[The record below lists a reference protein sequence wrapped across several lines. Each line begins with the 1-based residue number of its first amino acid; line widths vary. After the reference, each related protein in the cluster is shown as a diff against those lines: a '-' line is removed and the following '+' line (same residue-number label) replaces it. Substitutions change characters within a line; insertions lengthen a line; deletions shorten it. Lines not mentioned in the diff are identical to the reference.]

1 MANDAVYEVNIKL
14 NAQNFEAELN
24 ALKTKLERFTKDAK
38 RKNEKDPIFKEGR
51 ELTVLKS
58 IQSTQNKLNEL
69 KRFGV
74 STSKQQAK
82 LTEAKAKVEKGQF
95 RSAKN
100 LVSQAQLLNLEKAED
115 LRIAKLLVAE
125 EKKREREQKKQIDLQ
140 KRRGQSIIKSAAIG
154 GGFPL
159 LFGGGLGQAIPG
171 AIGGALG
178 EAASPGGGFAGSI
191 AATALVSQLQQ
202 IGQASLE
209 TAKKMGTLNGKLELA
224 RERSLF
230 TSNETEEL
238 ARQLE
243 RQGKVQQ
250 LNNLLSNE
258 YQQIV
263 GSKGVENLRKLNEV
277 SSEFNRLMGILK
289 TKFDAFIAGPLAD
302 LLSFLNKSL
311 SADATAGQFR
321 EFRNSL
327 KGSQKEF
334 FEEQL
339 KELRGTSGRSS
350 GPITTAIMEE
360 MLKRFQQTP
369 NVISKGKSD
378 KKLTPEAQL
387 GVDRLADLDK
397 EIEKA
402 TLKNTLSE
410 KEFETEMRIQEIMK
424 GTTGLTENQIKAKL
438 DKLYVLSK
446 EQEELQKTKE
456 LYDSIGNS
464 IEQGIVDAINGAIE
478 GTKTLGDVA
487 RSVFTQ
493 IQRSLVSYGV
503 NSFLGGLP
511 GGIGKFFSGRANG
524 EPVSKGKTYMVGE
537 RGPELFTP
545 GSSGKITPNHDLG
558 GSTNVVVNVDAAN
571 TTAQGDNGQAEM
583 LGKMLAGAVQDELLK
598 QQRPGGILY
607 R

>member
-38 RKNEKDPIFKEGR
+38 RNNEKDPIFKKGR
-51 ELTVLKS
+51 RLTVLKS
-58 IQSTQNKLNEL
+58 IETTQNKLNEL
-69 KRFGV
+69 NRFGLK
-74 STSKQQAK
+74 TAKQDLQLK
-82 LTEAKAKVEKGQF
+82 EAKALVEKGQF
-95 RSAKN
+95 RRAKN
-100 LVSQAQLLNLEKAED
+100 LVSEAQLLNLKDAEN
-115 LRIAKLLVAE
+115 LRLAKERVAE
-125 EKKREREQKKQIDLQ
+125 EKRLAREKEKQIRLD
-140 KRRGQSIIKSAAIG
+140 KSRRQAVIKSAAIG

-191 AATALVSQLQQ
+191 AATALVAELTK
-202 IGQASLE
+202 IGTASIE

-289 TKFDAFIAGPLAD
+289 TKFDAFIAGPLTD
-302 LLSFLNKSL
+302 LLQFLNKSL

-321 EFRNSL
+321 KFRRSL

-339 KELRGTSGRSS
+339 KELRGTRGKSS

-360 MLKRFQQTP
+360 MLKRFQQAP
-369 NVISKGKSD
+369 NVISKGKSG

-387 GVDRLADLDK
+387 GIDRLADLDA

-402 TLKNTLSE
+402 TLKNQLSE
-410 KEFETEMRIQEIMK
+410 KEFETEIKIQEIMK
-424 GTTGLTENQIKAKL
+424 GTAGVTKDQIKAKL
-438 DKLYVLSK
+438 DQLAVLAK
-446 EQEELQKTKE
+446 EQEEIQKVKN
-456 LYDSIGNS
+456 LYDSIANS
-464 IEQGIVDAINGAIE
+464 IETGIVDALESAIN

-493 IQRSLVSYGV
+493 IQRSLLQFGV
-503 NSFLGGLP
+503 NSLLGAIGIP
-511 GGIGKFFSGRANG
+511 GFANGGRPPVGRA
-524 EPVSKGKTYMVGE
+524 SIVGE
-537 RGPELFTP
+537 KGPELFVPDRAGT
-545 GSSGKITPNHDLG
+545 IIPNNQLG
-558 GSTNVVVNVDAAN
+558 GSTNVVVNVDASGTN
-571 TTAQGDNGQAEM
+571 VEGDENEGRE
-583 LGKMLAGAVQDELLK
+583 LGRLISVAVQSEIIQ
-598 QQRPGGILY
+598 QQRPGGLLA
-607 R
+607 

>member
-1 MANDAVYEVNIKL
+1 MADAIYEVNIKL
-14 NAQNFEAELN
+14 DAQQFEQELN
-24 ALKTKLERFTKDAK
+24 QLKGKLKKFEKEAKERNK
-38 RKNEKDPIFKEGR
+38 KDPIFRRGR

-58 IQSTQNKLNEL
+58 IESTRNKLNEL
-69 KRFGV
+69 DRFGLE
-74 STSKQQAK
+74 TAK
-82 LTEAKAKVEKGQF
+82 RRNKLDKAEQLAKAGKFQT
-95 RSAKN
+95 AKN
-100 LVSQAQLLNLEKAED
+100 LVKEAQLLTLQEAES
-115 LRIAKLLVAE
+115 LRLAKERVAE
-125 EKKREREQKKQIDLQ
+125 EKRIAREKEKQQKLD
-140 KRRGQSIIKSAAIG
+140 KRRRGSIIKSAAIG

-171 AIGGALG
+171 AIGGGVG
-178 EAASPGGGFAGSI
+178 EALSPGGGFAGSI
-191 AATALVSQLQQ
+191 AATALVSQLQK

-230 TSNETEEL
+230 TSHETEEL

-263 GSKGVENLRKLNEV
+263 GSKGTENLRKLNEV

-302 LLSFLNKSL
+302 LLSFLNKSI

-327 KGSQKEF
+327 KGSQKEL

-369 NVISKGKSD
+369 NVISKGKSG

-387 GVDRLADLDK
+387 GIDRLADLDA

-402 TLKNTLSE
+402 TKKNEMSE
-410 KEFETEMRIQEIMK
+410 KQFETEMRIQEIMK
-424 GTTGLTENQIKAKL
+424 GTVDITKDQIKEKL
-438 DKLYVLSK
+438 DQLDVLAK
-446 EQEELQKTKE
+446 EQEE
-456 LYDSIGNS
+456 I
-464 IEQGIVDAINGAIE
+464 
-478 GTKTLGDVA
+478 
-487 RSVFTQ
+487 
-493 IQRSLVSYGV
+493 
-503 NSFLGGLP
+503 
-511 GGIGKFFSGRANG
+511 
-524 EPVSKGKTYMVGE
+524 
-537 RGPELFTP
+537 
-545 GSSGKITPNHDLG
+545 
-558 GSTNVVVNVDAAN
+558 
-571 TTAQGDNGQAEM
+571 
-583 LGKMLAGAVQDELLK
+583 
-598 QQRPGGILY
+598 
-607 R
+607 

>member
-1 MANDAVYEVNIKL
+1 MADAIYEVNIKL
-14 NAQNFEAELN
+14 DAQQFEQELN
-24 ALKTKLERFTKDAK
+24 QLKGKLKKFEKEAKERNK
-38 RKNEKDPIFKEGR
+38 KDPIFRRGR

-58 IQSTQNKLNEL
+58 IESTRNKLNEL
-69 KRFGV
+69 DRFGLQ
-74 STSKQQAK
+74 TAERRGK
-82 LTEAKAKVEKGQF
+82 LDKAEQLAKAGKFQT
-95 RSAKN
+95 AKN
-100 LVSQAQLLNLEKAED
+100 LVKEAQLLTLQEAES
-115 LRIAKLLVAE
+115 LRLAKERVAE
-125 EKKREREQKKQIDLQ
+125 EKRIAREKEKQQKLTKSRRE
-140 KRRGQSIIKSAAIG
+140 GIIKSAAIG

-171 AIGGALG
+171 AIGGGVG
-178 EAASPGGGFAGSI
+178 EALSPGGGFAGSI

-263 GSKGVENLRKLNEV
+263 GSEGTENLKRLNEV

-302 LLSFLNKSL
+302 LLSFLNKSI

-327 KGSQKEF
+327 KGSQKEL

-339 KELRGTSGRSS
+339 KELRGTRGKSA

-369 NVISKGKSD
+369 NVISKGKSG

-387 GVDRLADLDK
+387 GIDRLADLDA

-402 TLKNTLSE
+402 TLKNQLSE

-424 GTTGLTENQIKAKL
+424 GTVDITEDEIRKKL
-438 DKLYVLSK
+438 DKLDVLAK
-446 EQEELQKTKE
+446 EQEEIQKVKN
-456 LYDSIGNS
+456 LYDSIASS
-464 IEQGIVDAINGAIE
+464 IETGIVDALEGAIN

-487 RSVFTQ
+487 SSVFAQ
-493 IQRSLVSYGV
+493 IQRSLLQFGV
-503 NSFLGGLP
+503 NSFLGAIGIP
-511 GGIGKFFSGRANG
+511 GFANGGRPPVGRA
-524 EPVSKGKTYMVGE
+524 SIVGE
-537 RGPELFTP
+537 KGPELFVPDRAGT
-545 GSSGKITPNHDLG
+545 IIPNNQLG
-558 GSTNVVVNVDAAN
+558 GSTNVVVNVDA
-571 TTAQGDNGQAEM
+571 TGSSVEGDEQQGRE
-583 LGKMLAGAVQDELLK
+583 LGRLISVAIQSELVQQK
-598 QQRPGGILY
+598 RPGGLLA
-607 R
+607 

>member
-1 MANDAVYEVNIKL
+1 MADAIYEVNIKL
-14 NAQNFEAELN
+14 DAQQFEQELN
-24 ALKTKLERFTKDAK
+24 QLKGKLKKFEKEAKERNK
-38 RKNEKDPIFKEGR
+38 KDPIFRRGR

-58 IQSTQNKLNEL
+58 IESTRNKLNEL
-69 KRFGV
+69 DRFGLQ
-74 STSKQQAK
+74 TAERRGK
-82 LTEAKAKVEKGQF
+82 LDKAEQLAKAGKFQT
-95 RSAKN
+95 AKN
-100 LVSQAQLLNLEKAED
+100 LVKEAQLLTLQEAES
-115 LRIAKLLVAE
+115 LRLAKERVAE
-125 EKKREREQKKQIDLQ
+125 EKRIAREKEKQQRLTKSRRE
-140 KRRGQSIIKSAAIG
+140 GIIKSAAIG

-159 LFGGGLGQAIPG
+159 LFGGGIGQAIPG
-171 AIGGALG
+171 AIGGGIG
-178 EAASPGGGFAGSI
+178 EALSPGGGFAGSI

-263 GSKGVENLRKLNEV
+263 GSKGTENLKRLNEV

-302 LLSFLNKSL
+302 LLSFLNKSI

-339 KELRGTSGRSS
+339 QELRGTRGKSS

-369 NVISKGKSD
+369 NVISKGKSG
-378 KKLTPEAQL
+378 KKLTAEAQL
-387 GVDRLADLDK
+387 GIDRLADLDA

-402 TLKNTLSE
+402 TLKNQLSE

-424 GTTGLTENQIKAKL
+424 GTVDITKDQIKEKL
-438 DKLYVLSK
+438 DQLDVLAK
-446 EQEELQKTKE
+446 EQEEIQKVKN
-456 LYDSIGNS
+456 LYDSIASS
-464 IEQGIVDAINGAIE
+464 IETGIVDALEGAIN

-487 RSVFTQ
+487 SSVFAQ
-493 IQRSLVSYGV
+493 IQRSLLQFGV
-503 NSFLGGLP
+503 NSLLGAIGIP
-511 GGIGKFFSGRANG
+511 GFANGGRPPVGRA
-524 EPVSKGKTYMVGE
+524 SIVGE
-537 RGPELFTP
+537 KGPELFVPDRGGT
-545 GSSGKITPNHDLG
+545 IIPNNQLG
-558 GSTNVVVNVDAAN
+558 GSTNVVVNVDASGSSVEGDEQ
-571 TTAQGDNGQAEM
+571 QGRE
-583 LGKMLAGAVQDELLK
+583 LGRLISVAVQSELI
-598 QQRPGGILY
+598 QQKRPGGLLA
-607 R
+607 

>member
-38 RKNEKDPIFKEGR
+38 RNNEKDPIFKKGR
-51 ELTVLKS
+51 RLTVLKS
-58 IQSTQNKLNEL
+58 IQTTQNKLNEL
-69 KRFGV
+69 NRFELD
-74 STSKQQAK
+74 TTKQQ
-82 LTEAKAKVEKGQF
+82 LQLDQAKALVKKGQF
-95 RSAKN
+95 RRAKN
-100 LVSQAQLLNLEKAED
+100 LVSEAQLLNLKDAEN
-115 LRIAKLLVAE
+115 LRLAKERVAE
-125 EKKREREQKKQIDLQ
+125 EKRLAREKEKQIRLD
-140 KRRGQSIIKSAAIG
+140 KSRRQAIVKSAAIG

-289 TKFDAFIAGPLAD
+289 TKFDAFIAGPLTD
-302 LLSFLNKSL
+302 LLQFLNKSL

-321 EFRNSL
+321 EFRKSL

-339 KELRGTSGRSS
+339 KELRGTRGKSS

-369 NVISKGKSD
+369 NVISKGKSG
-378 KKLTPEAQL
+378 KKLTAEAQL
-387 GVDRLADLDK
+387 GIDRLADLDA

-410 KEFETEMRIQEIMK
+410 KEFETEMKIQEIMK
-424 GTTGLTENQIKAKL
+424 GTVDITEDDIKKKL
-438 DKLYVLSK
+438 DKLDILAK
-446 EQEELQKTKE
+446 EQEEIQKVKN
-456 LYDSIGNS
+456 LYDSIASS
-464 IEQGIVDAINGAIE
+464 IETGIVDALEGAIN

-487 RSVFTQ
+487 SSVFAQ
-493 IQRSLVSYGV
+493 IQRSLLQFGV
-503 NSFLGGLP
+503 NSFLGAIGIP
-511 GGIGKFFSGRANG
+511 GFANGGRPPVGRA
-524 EPVSKGKTYMVGE
+524 SIVGE
-537 RGPELFTP
+537 KGPELFVPDRAGT
-545 GSSGKITPNHDLG
+545 IIPNNQLG
-558 GSTNVVVNVDAAN
+558 GSTNIVVNVDASGSNVEGDEQQSRELGLVISAAIQ
-571 TTAQGDNGQAEM
+571 AQI
-583 LGKMLAGAVQDELLK
+583 VQEK
-598 QQRPGGILY
+598 RPGGLLA
-607 R
+607 

>member
-1 MANDAVYEVNIKL
+1 MADAIYEVNIKL
-14 NAQNFEAELN
+14 DAQQFEQELN
-24 ALKTKLERFTKDAK
+24 QLKGKLKKFEKEAKERNK
-38 RKNEKDPIFKEGR
+38 KDPIFRRGR

-58 IQSTQNKLNEL
+58 IESTRNKLNEL
-69 KRFGV
+69 DRFGLE
-74 STSKQQAK
+74 TAK
-82 LTEAKAKVEKGQF
+82 RRNKLDKAEQLAKAGKFQT
-95 RSAKN
+95 AKN
-100 LVSQAQLLNLEKAED
+100 LVKEAQLLTLQEAES
-115 LRIAKLLVAE
+115 LRLAKERVAE
-125 EKKREREQKKQIDLQ
+125 EKRIAREKEKQQKLD
-140 KRRGQSIIKSAAIG
+140 KRRRGSIIKSAAIG

-171 AIGGALG
+171 AIGGGVG
-178 EAASPGGGFAGSI
+178 EALSPGGGFAGSI

-289 TKFDAFIAGPLAD
+289 TKFDAFIAGPLTD
-302 LLSFLNKSL
+302 LLQFLNKSL

-360 MLKRFQQTP
+360 MLKRFQQIP
-369 NVISKGKSD
+369 VGKSKSG

-387 GVDRLADLDK
+387 GIDRLADLDA

-402 TLKNTLSE
+402 TKKNEMSE
-410 KEFETEMRIQEIMK
+410 KQFETEMRIQEIMK
-424 GTTGLTENQIKAKL
+424 GTVDITKDQIKEKL
-438 DKLYVLSK
+438 DQLDVLAK
-446 EQEELQKTKE
+446 EQEEIQKVKN
-456 LYDSIGNS
+456 LYDSIASS
-464 IEQGIVDAINGAIE
+464 IETGIVDALEGAIN

-493 IQRSLVSYGV
+493 IQRSLISYGV
-503 NSFLGGLP
+503 DAFLGGLP
-511 GGIGKFFSGRANG
+511 GIGKIFRAEG
-524 EPVSKGKTYMVGE
+524 GPVSRGKSYIVGE
-537 RGPELFTP
+537 RGPEMFTP
-545 GSSGKITPNHDLG
+545 GASGHITPNHQLG
-558 GSTNVVVNVDAAN
+558 GSTNVVVNVDASGSSVE
-571 TTAQGDNGQAEM
+571 GDEQRGKE
-583 LGKMLAGAVQDELLK
+583 LGRLISVAIQSELI
-598 QQRPGGILY
+598 QQKRPGGLLA
-607 R
+607 

>member
-1 MANDAVYEVNIKL
+1 MADAIYEVNIKL
-14 NAQNFEAELN
+14 DAQQFEQELN
-24 ALKTKLERFTKDAK
+24 QLKGKLKKFEKEAKERNK
-38 RKNEKDPIFKEGR
+38 KDPIFRRGR

-58 IQSTQNKLNEL
+58 IESTRNKLNEL
-69 KRFGV
+69 DRFGLE
-74 STSKQQAK
+74 TAK
-82 LTEAKAKVEKGQF
+82 RRNKLDKAEQLAKAGKFQT
-95 RSAKN
+95 AKN
-100 LVSQAQLLNLEKAED
+100 LVKEAQLLTLQEAES
-115 LRIAKLLVAE
+115 LRLAKERVAE
-125 EKKREREQKKQIDLQ
+125 EKRIAREKEKQQKLD
-140 KRRGQSIIKSAAIG
+140 KRRRGSIIKSAAIG

-171 AIGGALG
+171 AIGGGVG
-178 EAASPGGGFAGSI
+178 EALSPGGGFAGSI
-191 AATALVSQLQQ
+191 AATALVSQLQK

-230 TSNETEEL
+230 TSHETEEL

-243 RQGKVQQ
+243 RQGKIQQ

-263 GSKGVENLRKLNEV
+263 GSKGTENLKRLNEV

-302 LLSFLNKSL
+302 LLSFLNKSI

-327 KGSQKEF
+327 KGSQKEL

-369 NVISKGKSD
+369 NVISKGKSG

-387 GVDRLADLDK
+387 GIDRLADLDA

-402 TLKNTLSE
+402 TKKNEMSE
-410 KEFETEMRIQEIMK
+410 KQFETEMRIQEIMK
-424 GTTGLTENQIKAKL
+424 GTVDITKDQIKEKL
-438 DKLYVLSK
+438 DQLDVLAK
-446 EQEELQKTKE
+446 EQEEIQKVKN
-456 LYDSIGNS
+456 LYDSIASS
-464 IEQGIVDAINGAIE
+464 IETGIVDALEGAIN

-487 RSVFTQ
+487 SSVFAQ
-493 IQRSLVSYGV
+493 IQRSLLQFGV
-503 NSFLGGLP
+503 NSFLGAIGIP
-511 GGIGKFFSGRANG
+511 GFANGGRPPVGRA
-524 EPVSKGKTYMVGE
+524 SIVGE
-537 RGPELFTP
+537 KGPELFVPDRAGT
-545 GSSGKITPNHDLG
+545 IIPNNQLG
-558 GSTNVVVNVDAAN
+558 GSTNVVVNVDASGSAVE
-571 TTAQGDNGQAEM
+571 GDEDRGRE
-583 LGKMLAGAVQDELLK
+583 LGRLISVAVQSELV
-598 QQRPGGILY
+598 QQKRPGGLLA
-607 R
+607 

>member
-38 RKNEKDPIFKEGR
+38 RNNEKDPIFKKGR
-51 ELTVLKS
+51 RLTVLKS
-58 IQSTQNKLNEL
+58 IQTTQNKLNEL
-69 KRFGV
+69 NRFELD
-74 STSKQQAK
+74 TTEQQLK
-82 LTEAKAKVEKGQF
+82 LDKARALVDKGKF
-95 RSAKN
+95 RTAKN
-100 LVSQAQLLNLEKAED
+100 LVSEAQLLNLEKAED

-125 EKKREREQKKQIDLQ
+125 DKKRAREQEKQQ
-140 KRRGQSIIKSAAIG
+140 KLAKSRRQAIVKSAAIG

-159 LFGGGLGQAIPG
+159 LFGGGLAQSIPG

-230 TSNETEEL
+230 TSHETEEL

-263 GSKGVENLRKLNEV
+263 GSKGTENLKRLNEV

-289 TKFDAFIAGPLAD
+289 TKFDAFIAGPLTD
-302 LLSFLNKSL
+302 LLSFLNKSI
-311 SADATAGQFR
+311 SADATDAQFR
-321 EFRNSL
+321 EFRRSL
-327 KGSQKEF
+327 KGSQKEL
-334 FEEQL
+334 FEQQL
-339 KELRGTSGRSS
+339 SELRGTRGKSS
-350 GPITTAIMEE
+350 GPITTAIKEE
-360 MLKRFQQTP
+360 MLRIFQQTP
-369 NVISKGKSD
+369 NVISGGKSG

-387 GVDRLADLDK
+387 GKDRLADLDA

-424 GTTGLTENQIKAKL
+424 GTVDITEDEIKKKL
-438 DKLYVLSK
+438 DKLDVLAK
-446 EQEELQKTKE
+446 EQEEIQKVKN
-456 LYDSIGNS
+456 LYDSIASS
-464 IEQGIVDAINGAIE
+464 IETGIVDALEGAIN

-487 RSVFTQ
+487 SSVFAQ
-493 IQRSLVSYGV
+493 IQRSLLQFGV
-503 NSFLGGLP
+503 NSFLGAIGIP
-511 GGIGKFFSGRANG
+511 GFANG
-524 EPVSKGKTYMVGE
+524 GRPPVGKASIVGE
-537 RGPELFTP
+537 KGPELFVPDRAGT
-545 GSSGKITPNHDLG
+545 IIPNNQLG
-558 GSTNVVVNVDAAN
+558 GSTNVVVNVDASGSAVE
-571 TTAQGDNGQAEM
+571 GDEEGGRE
-583 LGKMLAGAVQDELLK
+583 LGRLISVAVQSELV
-598 QQRPGGILY
+598 QQKRPGGLLA
-607 R
+607 

>member
-1 MANDAVYEVNIKL
+1 MADAIYEVNIKL
-14 NAQNFEAELN
+14 DAQQFEQELN
-24 ALKTKLERFTKDAK
+24 QLKGKLKKFEKEAKERNK
-38 RKNEKDPIFKEGR
+38 KDPIFRRGR

-58 IQSTQNKLNEL
+58 IESTRNKLNEL
-69 KRFGV
+69 DRFGLQ
-74 STSKQQAK
+74 TAERRGK
-82 LTEAKAKVEKGQF
+82 LDKAEQLAKAGKFQT
-95 RSAKN
+95 AKN
-100 LVSQAQLLNLEKAED
+100 LVKEAQLLTLQEAES
-115 LRIAKLLVAE
+115 LRLAKERVAE
-125 EKKREREQKKQIDLQ
+125 EKRIAREKEKQQKLTKSRRE
-140 KRRGQSIIKSAAIG
+140 GIIKSAAIG

-171 AIGGALG
+171 AIGGGVG
-178 EAASPGGGFAGSI
+178 EALSPGGGFAGSI

-243 RQGKVQQ
+243 RQGKVQE

-289 TKFDAFIAGPLAD
+289 TKFDAFIAGPLTD
-302 LLSFLNKSL
+302 LLQFLNKSL

-321 EFRNSL
+321 EFRRGL

-339 KELRGTSGRSS
+339 KELRGTRGKSS

-360 MLKRFQQTP
+360 MLKRFQQIP
-369 NVISKGKSD
+369 VGKGKSS
-378 KKLTPEAQL
+378 KKLTPEGQL

-402 TLKNTLSE
+402 TLKNQLSE
-410 KEFETEMRIQEIMK
+410 KEFETEMRIQEIIK
-424 GTTGLTENQIKAKL
+424 GTEGVTRDQIRAKL
-438 DKLYVLSK
+438 DQLNVLAK
-446 EQEELQKTKE
+446 EQEEIQKVKN
-456 LYDSIGNS
+456 LYDSIASS
-464 IEQGIVDAINGAIE
+464 IETGLVDALQGAID
-478 GTKTLGDVA
+478 GTKTLGEVA
-487 RSVFTQ
+487 SSVFSQ
-493 IQRSLVSYGV
+493 IQRSLLQFGV
-503 NSFLGGLP
+503 NSLLGAIGIP
-511 GGIGKFFSGRANG
+511 GFANG
-524 EPVSKGKTYMVGE
+524 GRPPVGRPSIVGE
-537 RGPELFTP
+537 KGPELFVPDRGGT
-545 GSSGKITPNHDLG
+545 IIPNNQLG
-558 GSTNVVVNVDAAN
+558 GSTNVVVNVDASGSAVE
-571 TTAQGDNGQAEM
+571 GDEDRGRE
-583 LGKMLAGAVQDELLK
+583 LGRLISVAVQSEIV
-598 QQRPGGILY
+598 QQKRPGGLLA
-607 R
+607 

>member
-24 ALKTKLERFTKDAK
+24 ALKAKLERFTKDAK
-38 RKNEKDPIFKEGR
+38 RKNEKDPIFKKGR
-51 ELTVLKS
+51 QLTVLKS

-69 KRFGV
+69 NRFELD
-74 STSKQQAK
+74 TSKQQLK
-82 LTEAKAKVEKGQF
+82 LDQAKALVDKGKF
-95 RSAKN
+95 RTAKN
-100 LVSQAQLLNLEKAED
+100 LVSEAQLLNLKDAEN
-115 LRIAKLLVAE
+115 LRLAKERVAE
-125 EKKREREQKKQIDLQ
+125 EKRLAREKEKQIRFD
-140 KRRGQSIIKSAAIG
+140 KSRRQAIVKSAAIG

-159 LFGGGLGQAIPG
+159 LFGGGLAQSIPG

-230 TSNETEEL
+230 TSHETEEL

-277 SSEFNRLMGILK
+277 SSEFNRLIGILK
-289 TKFDAFIAGPLAD
+289 TKFDAFIAGPLTD
-302 LLSFLNKSL
+302 LLSFLNKSI

-321 EFRNSL
+321 EFRKSL

-334 FEEQL
+334 FEQQL
-339 KELRGTSGRSS
+339 AELRGTRGKSS

-369 NVISKGKSD
+369 NVISKGKSG

-387 GVDRLADLDK
+387 GIDRLADLDA

-424 GTTGLTENQIKAKL
+424 GTVDITEDEIKKKL
-438 DKLYVLSK
+438 DKLDVLAK
-446 EQEELQKTKE
+446 EQEEIQKVKN
-456 LYDSIGNS
+456 LYDSIASS
-464 IEQGIVDAINGAIE
+464 IETGIVDALEGAIN

-487 RSVFTQ
+487 SSVFAQ
-493 IQRSLVSYGV
+493 IQRSLLQFGV
-503 NSFLGGLP
+503 NSFLGAIGIP
-511 GGIGKFFSGRANG
+511 GFANG
-524 EPVSKGKTYMVGE
+524 GRPPVGKASIVGE
-537 RGPELFTP
+537 KGPELFVPDRAGT
-545 GSSGKITPNHDLG
+545 IIPNNQLG
-558 GSTNVVVNVDAAN
+558 GSTNVVVNVDASGSAVEGDEE
-571 TTAQGDNGQAEM
+571 QGRE
-583 LGKMLAGAVQDELLK
+583 LGRLISVAVQSELV
-598 QQRPGGILY
+598 QQKRPGGLLA
-607 R
+607 

>member
-14 NAQNFEAELN
+14 NAQNFEAELD
-24 ALKTKLERFTKDAK
+24 ALKKKLERFTKDAK

-74 STSKQQAK
+74 SISKQESH

-125 EKKREREQKKQIDLQ
+125 EKKRQREQKKQIDLQ
-140 KRRGQSIIKSAAIG
+140 KRRGQAVIKSAAIG

-191 AATALVSQLQQ
+191 AATALTAELTK

-209 TAKKMGTLNGKLELA
+209 TAKKMGTLNGKLALA
-224 RERSLF
+224 RERFLF
-230 TSNETEEL
+230 TSDETEEL

-243 RQGKVQQ
+243 RQGKVQE
-250 LNNLLSNE
+250 LNNLLSKE

-263 GSKGVENLRKLNEV
+263 GNKGVENLNKLNEV
-277 SSEFNRLMGILK
+277 SSEFSRLMGILK
-289 TKFDAFIAGPLAD
+289 TNFDAFIAGPLTK
-302 LLSFLNKSL
+302 LLKFLNNVL
-311 SADATAGQFR
+311 GQDVTSTQFKNLRNNLTGTER
-321 EFRNSL
+321 EN
-327 KGSQKEF
+327 
-334 FEEQL
+334 FEARL
-339 KELRGTSGRSS
+339 KELRKEAGGGKTG
-350 GPITTAIMEE
+350 GAITDSIRRQLMGEFGAKPLADMGVKNNKLFKEQIN
-360 MLKRFQQTP
+360 L
-369 NVISKGKSD
+369 GK
-378 KKLTPEAQL
+378 
-387 GVDRLADLDK
+387 DRLADLDK

-402 TLKNTLSE
+402 NLKNTLSE
-410 KEFETEMRIQEIMK
+410 REFEAEMRIQEIMK
-424 GTTGLTENQIKAKL
+424 GTTGLTRDQVKAKL
-438 DKLYVLSK
+438 DKLYVLSQ
-446 EQEELQKTKE
+446 EQEKLQKTKE

-464 IEQGIVDAINGAIE
+464 IEKGIVDAINGAIE

-487 RSVFTQ
+487 RSVFRE
-493 IQRSLVSYGV
+493 IQRSLISFGV
-503 NSFLGGLP
+503 NAFLGGLIP
-511 GGIGKFFSGRANG
+511 GFSGRAEG
-524 EPVSKGKTYMVGE
+524 GPVTKGRGYIVGE

-545 GSSGKITPNHDLG
+545 GSSGNITPNHQLG
-558 GSTNVVVNVDAAN
+558 GSTNVVVNVDASGSSVE
-571 TTAQGDNGQAEM
+571 GDEQRGKE
-583 LGKMLAGAVQDELLK
+583 LGRLISVAIQSELI
-598 QQRPGGILY
+598 QQKRPGGLLA
-607 R
+607 